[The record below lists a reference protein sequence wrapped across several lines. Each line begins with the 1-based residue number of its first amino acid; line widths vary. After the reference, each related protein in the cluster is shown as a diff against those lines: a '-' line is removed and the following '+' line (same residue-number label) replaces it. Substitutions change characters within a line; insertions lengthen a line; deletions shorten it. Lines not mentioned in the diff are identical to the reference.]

1 MIEIKLEVY
10 GSCKRVSRSLCRV
23 FCATVCLPPL
33 AVPLFSLKQ
42 GLSGS
47 NKSCPRVEDPHG
59 ATMEDEVGRARVVT
73 EATVEKRWEP
83 AR

>member
-10 GSCKRVSRSLCRV
+10 GSCKRVSRSLCR
-23 FCATVCLPPL
+23 LPPL
-33 AVPLFSLKQ
+33 VVPLFSLKQ